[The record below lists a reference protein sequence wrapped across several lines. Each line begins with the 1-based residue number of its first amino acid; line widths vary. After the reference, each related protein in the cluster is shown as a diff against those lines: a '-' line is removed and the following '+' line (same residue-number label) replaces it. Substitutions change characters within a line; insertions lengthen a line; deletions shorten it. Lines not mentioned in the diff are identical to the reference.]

1 MKALAY
7 YDGKIGAPEEL
18 TVPFYD
24 RAHFFGDGCYD
35 AAMAAGG
42 TIFLLEDHLDRFY
55 TSARLLDIHIPM
67 EKQALGELLTQLAR
81 QVEGESCFVY
91 WQVSRGVEPRSH
103 TYAENLPGK
112 LWVLVRPQVIPNPNI
127 PIRLNDEEDT
137 RFFHCNIKSLNLLCN
152 VMTAQRAHRA
162 GCTETVFHRG
172 EIVTECAHSNIS
184 VLKDGVLYS
193 HPNDEFILRGIAKSH
208 MIRVCYRLGIP
219 VLEKPFTMD
228 FLKSADEILEQEDIE
243 AACRDAW
250 MRILAIA
257 APAQQSAMYEWFA
270 AAFRTWQPMPY
281 FTAPLAFLFSYPWDE
296 AIHQR
301 NLALLDEKIAEWKPN
316 AQERGGGAMVN
327 LLNQR
332 EKTMQQ
338 LHASQEDIISFWHS
352 HWDVPYAHDRTL
364 KTLMA
369 AEKWTEAIEQVK
381 ADLQTF
387 AGEYMPCKQR
397 REQLILL
404 YQRANRPDLAQREIR
419 QYIEQYNQYSMEQID
434 ALRATLP
441 ADAWRD
447 EAERLMKLPTTST
460 IRLPLLASIELWE
473 QLLQRIQQHS
483 NFEGLCTYFDPLM
496 AWDSARTLALYRNM
510 VNRAMQAASSRAAY
524 CEVIQQL
531 ERMKGTDEGRKII
544 ADLAEQWRRDYKRK
558 CALLDELQ
566 KAGY

>member
-1 MKALAY
+1 MF
-7 YDGKIGAPEEL
+7 E
-18 TVPFYD
+18 
-24 RAHFFGDGCYD
+24 
-35 AAMAAGG
+35 
-42 TIFLLEDHLDRFY
+42 
-55 TSARLLDIHIPM
+55 
-67 EKQALGELLTQLAR
+67 
-81 QVEGESCFVY
+81 
-91 WQVSRGVEPRSH
+91 
-103 TYAENLPGK
+103 
-112 LWVLVRPQVIPNPNI
+112 
-127 PIRLNDEEDT
+127 
-137 RFFHCNIKSLNLLCN
+137 
-152 VMTAQRAHRA
+152 
-162 GCTETVFHRG
+162 
-172 EIVTECAHSNIS
+172 
-184 VLKDGVLYS
+184 
-193 HPNDEFILRGIAKSH
+193 
-208 MIRVCYRLGIP
+208 
-219 VLEKPFTMD
+219 
-228 FLKSADEILEQEDIE
+228 SADEILEQEDIE
-243 AACRDAW
+243 DACRDAW
-250 MRILAIA
+250 MQILAIA
-257 APAQQSAMYEWFA
+257 APDQQSAMYEWFA
-270 AAFRTWQPMPY
+270 AAFRTWKPMTY

-404 YQRANRPDLAQREIR
+404 YQRANQPDLAQREIR

-441 ADAWRD
+441 VDAWRD

-460 IRLPLLASIELWE
+460 IRLPLLASIEQWE
-473 QLLQRIQQHS
+473 QLLQRIQQHG

-510 VNRAMQAASSRAAY
+510 VNRAMQAASSRAVY
-524 CEVIQQL
+524 CEIIQQL